1 MGQRDFV
8 NRLLAAQTDVQD
20 AREALKIRVA
30 GAKSAILNRIT
41 PNSIQQS
48 VEDHQININPYAF
61 QDAGNIDPYD
71 LQQSVE
77 SQRDVRDDIL
87 EEAFISPLQPESPVI
102 GKTKRGANIHADGS
116 YSVVTP
122 DGKIHAGLTHE
133 QADRYSVYSKQEV
146 IEEATDVPEG
156 FIGRKATGIKDQTV
170 DVVKGLVQGPIIGAT
185 SLEEAVNDRNAEIK
199 TQQEIVEMGVPTG
212 VIPSMDPFFK

>member
-1 MGQRDFV
+1 
-8 NRLLAAQTDVQD
+8 
-20 AREALKIRVA
+20 
-30 GAKSAILNRIT
+30 
-41 PNSIQQS
+41 
-48 VEDHQININPYAF
+48 
-61 QDAGNIDPYD
+61 
-71 LQQSVE
+71 
-77 SQRDVRDDIL
+77 
-87 EEAFISPLQPESPVI
+87 
-102 GKTKRGANIHADGS
+102 S

-212 VIPSMDPFFK
+212 VIPSMDPFFKYDYVTPPKPPITPEQIKQYEKVKDSVVPETATPLFKELAELEESAKANKARFEFTEKVATKLKEIFPASYKDQMAAKAGFD